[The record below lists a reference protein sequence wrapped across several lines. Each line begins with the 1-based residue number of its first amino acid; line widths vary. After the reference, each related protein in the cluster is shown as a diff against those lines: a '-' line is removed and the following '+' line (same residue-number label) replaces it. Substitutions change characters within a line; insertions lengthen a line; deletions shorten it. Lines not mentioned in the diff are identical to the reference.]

1 MARWIDTQGP
11 EHRGDGGIATYD
23 GLMTLLL
30 LRRDQVL
37 VTLVEE
43 GNPESPFE
51 AGDQMLLEI
60 GQFRA
65 EGHVIGV
72 GVDEAPH
79 TGI

>member
-1 MARWIDTQGP
+1 MWTLARWVDIQAL
-11 EHRGDGGIATYD
+11 EHRGDLGS
-23 GLMTLLL
+23 LLTTIL
-30 LRRDQVL
+30 PSSRRNQVL

-43 GNPESPFE
+43 GNPESPLE
-51 AGDQMLLEI
+51 ASDQMLLEI

-72 GVDEAPH
+72 GVDQAPH